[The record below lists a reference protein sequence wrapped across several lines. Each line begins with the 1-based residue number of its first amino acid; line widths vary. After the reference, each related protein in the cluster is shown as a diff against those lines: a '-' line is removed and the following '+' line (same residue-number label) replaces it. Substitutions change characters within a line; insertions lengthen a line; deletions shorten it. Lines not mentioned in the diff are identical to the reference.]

1 MDLKNT
7 ALFALLGSVGM
18 LWSQIR
24 SIFDQLKSF
33 VVISANIQS
42 DAKDSV
48 LEYCWNNFKPSR
60 FGTRRFTGFSKF
72 IRPKN
77 RLGIVGFEILD
88 DTLVFFNGWKP
99 LFVSS
104 LKHKDGN
111 NTGNCKISFF
121 RGTFNLEEFIFKAI
135 EKLDNEKHEGG
146 KQGKRY
152 YTKKIFGRAAS
163 LTSNHSENSP
173 QSIAKS
179 SDSPDVGESYDPGLK
194 ALKWQ
199 KEELGSA
206 TSTEPFCNLA
216 YSKEVTAFIEEVR
229 RWKKSEE
236 WFKERGLP
244 WRFGGGLFG
253 PPGTGKTSLVRAIAQ
268 ELDMP
273 VHIYDLTTMS
283 NEEFSSYWQ
292 LSLNQSPCIVL
303 LEDID
308 RSFDQDKN
316 LKSSNLKSPLTLDC
330 LLNCINGIETSNGI
344 LTLITANDPSKM
356 DSALGVPDST
366 GKSSRPGRLD
376 RAVFFGPLDKS
387 GRIHIAKRILAGFEH
402 LIEDTVAAGDG
413 ESGAQ
418 FENRCSKIALDL
430 YWNGQ

>member
-42 DAKDSV
+42 DAKDAV

-60 FGTRRFTGFSKF
+60 FGTRRFVGFGKF

-77 RLGIVGFEILD
+77 RLGSVVFEILD

-121 RGTFNLEEFIFKAI
+121 RGTFDLEEFLFKTI
-135 EKLDNEKHEGG
+135 EELDNQKHEGS
-146 KQGKRY
+146 QHRKRY
-152 YTKKIFGRAAS
+152 YTKKLFGRTAS
-163 LTSNHSENSP
+163 PSNYSNNEKTAPAIS
-173 QSIAKS
+173 S
-179 SDSPDVGESYDPGLK
+179 SDSPDGSDDPGLR
-194 ALKWQ
+194 ALKWN
-199 KEELGSA
+199 KNELGYPI
-206 TSTEPFCNLA
+206 STQPFRNLT
-216 YSKEVTAFIEEVR
+216 YGKEVTAFVEEIR
-229 RWKKSEE
+229 RWKQSEQ

-283 NEEFSSYWQ
+283 NEEFSSYWES
-292 LSLNQSPCIVL
+292 SLNQSPCVVL

-308 RSFDQDKN
+308 RIFDQDKN
-316 LKSSNLKSPLTLDC
+316 IKNSNLKSPLTLDC
-330 LLNCINGIETSNGI
+330 LLNCINGIQTSDGI

-356 DSALGVPDST
+356 DSALGIPDST

-402 LIEDTVAAGDG
+402 LIEDTVVAGDG

-430 YWNGQ
+430 YWKAS